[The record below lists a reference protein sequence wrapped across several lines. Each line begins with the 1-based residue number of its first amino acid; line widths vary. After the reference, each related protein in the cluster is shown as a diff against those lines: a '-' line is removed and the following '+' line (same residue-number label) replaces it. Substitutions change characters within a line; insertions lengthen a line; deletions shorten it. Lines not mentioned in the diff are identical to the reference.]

1 MLTSA
6 IAQYREKEQKRLE
19 EERMENEFKKRL
31 MEKFI
36 EDERLEQYNAMR
48 RKQKEIEL
56 KKEVIIFR

>member
-6 IAQYREKEQKRLE
+6 IAQYKEKEQKRLE
-19 EERMENEFKKRL
+19 EEKMENDFKKKL

-48 RKQKEIEL
+48 RKQREIEL
-56 KKEVIIFR
+56 KKEVKII